1 MTHTNVQR
9 RPSASGRDRCNIRP
23 ADVSLTRALTTHPFS
38 QKIPG
43 FCRDRWWTA
52 ACCKVLQLATVRAPT
67 FRRSDSSLPPPSSL
81 PFSWGRRR
89 LRRRRRR
96 RRRQGPFAFGTQ
108 DRPSAMTS
116 SHHTRARSR
125 PRPPVRDSGEV
136 TPGTAASRLAD
147 ADGRGT
153 MEIHLGASR
162 RCAQE

>member
-1 MTHTNVQR
+1 MPNADLQRSLQYSTHG
-9 RPSASGRDRCNIRP
+9 RPPGPSVTHSPFFSEDSRILQGSLVDRCLLQSVT
-23 ADVSLTRALTTHPFS
+23 A
-38 QKIPG
+38 G
-43 FCRDRWWTA
+43 DRS
-52 ACCKVLQLATVRAPT
+52 
-67 FRRSDSSLPPPSSL
+67 RSHLSSVGLLSPSPSSL

-89 LRRRRRR
+89 LRRRRR